1 MRTAVRCAKPF
12 CTGIDARASEEIAFL
27 NEHYGEERIRELFG
41 HPLCSDDIAPKILWI
56 KNNEPEVY
64 AKTHK
69 FLTGSSYIAAKLTGE
84 YVIDQFLAKASFRP
98 LYNDEAKI
106 DEKECA
112 LFCRPDQMAEAVLCT
127 SLPDM

>member
-1 MRTAVRCAKPF
+1 MNITEKS
-12 CTGIDARASEEIAFL
+12 AS
-27 NEHYGEERIRELFG
+27 GS
-41 HPLCSDDIAPKILWI
+41 SDDIAPKILWI

-98 LYNDEAKI
+98 LYNDDAKI

-112 LFCRPDQMAEAVLCT
+112 LFCRPDQMAEARFVHELAGHVT
-127 SLPDM
+127 AMVNANDAATTKNFFFI

>member
-1 MRTAVRCAKPF
+1 MNITEKSASGSCLAIRSSLTTLPPKF
-12 CTGIDARASEEIAFL
+12 CGQEQRA
-27 NEHYGEERIRELFG
+27 GG
-41 HPLCSDDIAPKILWI
+41 
-56 KNNEPEVY
+56 Y

-98 LYNDEAKI
+98 LYNDDAKI

-127 SLPDM
+127 NLPDM